1 MLSTNAA
8 SRATGE
14 FFGGALAW
22 PPLERAVKP
31 HIRFPLFKYAEHGE
45 IPMNAAYGLGDD
57 AAALVADEERLHAPP
72 TQLVH
77 ELAAAGSGELLRT
90 GGREVHVLLGDVPF
104 PQQLLARLEKA
115 HDAALCV

>member
-1 MLSTNAA
+1 MAA
-8 SRATGE
+8 V
-14 FFGGALAW
+14 GARR
-22 PPLERAVKP
+22 ET
-31 HIRFPLFKYAEHGE
+31 HIRLSLFKHAEHGE
-45 IPMNAAYGLGDD
+45 IPMNAADGLGDD

-77 ELAAAGSGELLRT
+77 ELAAAGPGELLRT

-104 PQQLLARLEKA
+104 PQQLLARLKKA